1 MHHSPAP
8 AKYLSA
14 LLAAMMLCACAIKPE
29 PITTSEI
36 KSFATDRVTRVDAD
50 QEPIRGAVSLHE
62 AMARALKYNLDTR
75 VEMAQSALKIKELD
89 LSEYKL
95 LPNIVAN
102 SGYAGRDN
110 TSSSNSRNLA
120 TGLIGTNNT
129 TSTERDLLSADLSMS
144 WNVLDF
150 GLSYVKAQQLGD
162 EALIAVEARRKIA
175 NRVIEDVR
183 TAYWRAVTYQRLI
196 QRLRGLEGRALRAR
210 SAARTL
216 YDEGKTQPTL
226 ALSYERELVEV
237 RREIQKVEG
246 DLIVAKSQLAA
257 LMNLRPGI
265 SFTLVDSRSGATLVL
280 SKSADKLVQ
289 QALENRPEMHE
300 IAYRLRINQKE
311 ATAALLELLPGAQL
325 YLGGNFDS
333 NRFLLN
339 NNWLS
344 YGAKASWNLMKLVA
358 YPAKKDVLD
367 AQDKLLDQRSLA
379 LTMAIM
385 TQVHVSRARYTHAQ
399 RELHTTADY
408 LNIQND
414 ILAQVRAQAQTDK
427 AGEQALIREE
437 MNALLAEVRYDLA
450 HAQMQNAF
458 ANVYTALGLDPFD
471 STINLGADVKTISI
485 GLQKLWQKR
494 GDAMGAKSKNLLR
507 APRKPRALP
516 ANATLP
522 PQFGQQPGPNTNSA
536 LQPPTPAPGITSRS
550 VGGTFLAPS
559 PIGQPPEPNLPTH
572 GINKDGTKQPN
583 APELPAGL
591 KTLAPANSGV
601 PPMPAPMKTGE
612 PPMPGKQSLKAPE
625 TPSLTTGSTLPA
637 PEVKPEA
644 VTPPEVAPKNNAE

>member
-1 MHHSPAP
+1 MYPFPAT

-14 LLAAMMLCACAIKPE
+14 FLAALMFSACAIKPE
-29 PITTSEI
+29 AITSSEI
-36 KSFATDRVTRVDAD
+36 KSFATDRLTRVDSD

-75 VEMAQSALKIKELD
+75 VEMAQSALKLKELD

-95 LPNIVAN
+95 LPSIVAN

-120 TGLIGTNNT
+120 TGVISSNTT

-150 GLSYVKAQQLGD
+150 GLSYVRAQQLGD

-210 SAARTL
+210 GAARKL
-216 YDEGKTQPTL
+216 YNEGQTQPTL

-265 SFTLVDSRSGATLVL
+265 PFSLVDSRSGATLVL
-280 SKSADKLVQ
+280 SKSVDRLVQ

-300 IAYRLRINQKE
+300 IAYRMRINQKE

-344 YGAKASWNLMKLVA
+344 YGAKASWNLMKIVA
-358 YPAKKDVLD
+358 YPAKKEVLD
-367 AQDKLLDQRSLA
+367 GQDKLLDQRSLA

-427 AGEQALIREE
+427 SSEQALIREE
-437 MNALLAEVRYDLA
+437 MNALLAEVRFDLA

-471 STINLGADVKTISI
+471 STINLGADVKTISL
-485 GLQKLWQKR
+485 GLQNLWRKR

-507 APRKPRALP
+507 APRKARPLP
-516 ANATLP
+516 ANLALQQP
-522 PQFGQQPGPNTNSA
+522 FGQQSAPNANGV
-536 LQPPTPAPGITSRS
+536 LNPPTPAPGITSRS

-559 PIGQPPEPNLPTH
+559 PIGQPSDTTLPTH
-572 GINKDGTKQPN
+572 GIKPPN
-583 APELPAGL
+583 TPDLPTDA
-591 KTLAPANSGV
+591 KSKAPAALGAPPLPTPSKTGV
-601 PPMPAPMKTGE
+601 PPL
-612 PPMPGKQSLKAPE
+612 PGKQSLKAPE
-625 TPSLTTGSTLPA
+625 PPTQPKAATLSEAISTPPAKNDAAALPEPA
-637 PEVKPEA
+637 PKE
-644 VTPPEVAPKNNAE
+644 NAE

>member
-1 MHHSPAP
+1 MQFFTINTKLMPAF
-8 AKYLSA
+8 
-14 LLAAMMLCACAIKPE
+14 LLAATLAACATRPQ
-29 PITTSEI
+29 PLTNSEVT
-36 KSFATDRVTRVDAD
+36 SFALDKLARVDLA
-50 QEPIRGAVSLHE
+50 QEPIRGPVSLHE
-62 AMARALKYNLDTR
+62 AMARSLKYNLDTR
-75 VEMAQSALKIKELD
+75 IEMAQTALRIKELD

-102 SGYAGRDN
+102 SGYSGRDN
-110 TSSSNSRNLA
+110 NSSSNSRNLT
-120 TGLIGTNNT
+120 TGTIGTSNT
-129 TSTERDLLSADLSMS
+129 TSTERDLLSSDLTLS

-150 GLSYVKAQQLGD
+150 GLSYVRAQQLGD

-196 QRLRGLEGRALRAR
+196 QRLRGLEGRALTARA
-210 SAARTL
+210 AARTL
-216 YDEGKTQPTL
+216 YNEGKTQPTL

-265 SFTLVDSRSGATLVL
+265 NFTMVDSRSGASLVM

-300 IAYRLRINQKE
+300 IALRLRINQKE

-339 NNWLS
+339 NNWLA

-358 YPAKKDVLD
+358 YPAKKEVLN
-367 AQDKLLDQRSLA
+367 AQDNLLDQRALA

-385 TQVHVSRARYTHAQ
+385 TQVHVSRARYVHAQ

-414 ILAQVRAQAQTDK
+414 ILAQVRAQAKTDK

-437 MNALLAEVRYDLA
+437 MNALLAEVRFDLA

-458 ANVYTALGLDPFD
+458 ANVYTAMGLDPFD
-471 STINLGADVKTISI
+471 ATINLGADVKTVSS
-485 GLQKLWQKR
+485 GLLALWKKR
-494 GDAMGAKSKNLLR
+494 GDTMGAKTVNLLR

-516 ANATLP
+516 ANTGLA
-522 PQFGQQPGPNTNSA
+522 PQFGQQSSGQPYTGP
-536 LQPPTPAPGITSRS
+536 QPPQPAPGLTSRS
-550 VGGTFLAPS
+550 IGGTFLTP
-559 PIGQPPEPNLPTH
+559 PPVGQNADTSLPTH
-572 GINKDGTKQPN
+572 GIKLPN
-583 APELPAGL
+583 TPELSTGP
-591 KTLAPANSGV
+591 KSVEPPKSSS
-601 PPMPAPMKTGE
+601 PPMPTPSKSNE
-612 PPMPGKQSLKAPE
+612 PPMPGKQSFRVPAATAIEPATVKA
-625 TPSLTTGSTLPA
+625 TGEGKLSPD
-637 PEVKPEA
+637 PEA
-644 VTPPEVAPKNNAE
+644 KNNAE